1 MAPRDTVKI
10 GNVQRM
16 GGVNPMEPQVPA
28 PQPPPSYES
37 NTERIRK
44 EREAAKTQNPDAWA
58 YREAG
63 LPAFL
68 QGIPETV
75 WGFQDFL
82 DQNLNPGRWFS
93 GQPQIGAQS
102 PPLAKTKGGSP
113 DKGPVQPSISRQ
125 DVIAEVMAMM
135 GMDGG
140 GAARPDFSAYRAAL
154 TDQAAG
160 LNAQIQAMY
169 NALGE
174 EAGANVGRI
183 QDIYGGAEQGIGN
196 VYDSAAGNVADAFS
210 SSQQQ
215 AADQLAR
222 LGIEAAAPAVINP
235 AALAQAQAVSGL
247 EQGRASGQAAAQRYG
262 ASAGGFGSQMAQVAQ
277 QQGTEMNAA
286 ILASLQN
293 RLADSLAAEQTGGGG
308 GGGGRGPSVSD
319 RLRLLEY
326 ADEEFNRRAGIP
338 TPAQEQWGYEQNFIL
353 NQATGEL
360 AKDFLPKNQD
370 ATPEQVQEALALAR
384 SILTQQLR

>member
-1 MAPRDTVKI
+1 MNRPVRV
-10 GNVQRM
+10 GNVQQMSGAR
-16 GGVNPMEPQVPA
+16 PMDTDA
-28 PQPPPSYES
+28 PPPPTTES
-37 NTERIRK
+37 NFERNMRILEERNLLPPVVGTTGGGLAGYEPRPRK
-44 EREAAKTQNPDAWA
+44 LRP
-58 YREAG
+58 
-63 LPAFL
+63 
-68 QGIPETV
+68 
-75 WGFQDFL
+75 
-82 DQNLNPGRWFS
+82 FS
-93 GQPQIGAQS
+93 GLEYLPGVAGSRSGQGGTGFGARAAERFGEQPQELGFSRADV
-102 PPLAKTKGGSP
+102 LA
-113 DKGPVQPSISRQ
+113 
-125 DVIAEVMAMM
+125 ELMAMM
-135 GMDGG
+135 GMGGGGGG
-140 GAARPDFSAYRAAL
+140 GASRPDFSAYRAAL

-183 QDIYGGAEQGIGN
+183 QEIYGGAEQGIGN

-277 QQGTEMNAA
+277 QQGTETNAA

-293 RLADSLAAEQTGGGG
+293 RLAESLAAEQTGGGG
-308 GGGGRGPSVSD
+308 GGGGRAPSVSD
-319 RLRLLEY
+319 QLRLLEY

-338 TPAQEQWGYEQNFIL
+338 TPAQEQWGYEQNFRL
-353 NQATGEL
+353 NQAAADL
-360 AKDFLPKNQD
+360 AQNFLPQNRD
-370 ATPEQVQEALALAR
+370 ATPEQIQEALALAT
-384 SILTQQLR
+384 SILTR

>member
-1 MAPRDTVKI
+1 MNGPGSSVRI
-10 GNVQRM
+10 GNVRGI
-16 GGVNPMEPQVPA
+16 GGGILPMDTDA
-28 PQPPPSYES
+28 PPPPTAES
-37 NTERIRK
+37 NFERNMRILEENNLLPPVVGTTGGGLVGYEPRP
-44 EREAAKTQNPDAWA
+44 RELRP
-58 YREAG
+58 
-63 LPAFL
+63 
-68 QGIPETV
+68 
-75 WGFQDFL
+75 
-82 DQNLNPGRWFS
+82 FS
-93 GQPQIGAQS
+93 GLEY
-102 PPLAKTKGGSP
+102 LAGVDESTRGFGSTAGFRGRAAERFGGSGESVSEP
-113 DKGPVQPSISRQ
+113 TMTREEY
-125 DVIAEVMAMM
+125 AALY
-135 GMDGG
+135 GG
-140 GAARPDFSAYRAAL
+140 GGGGGSRPDFSAYRAAL

-215 AADQLAR
+215 AADQMAR

-262 ASAGGFGSQMAQVAQ
+262 ASAGGFGSQMAQIAQ

-293 RLADSLAAEQTGGGG
+293 RLAESLAAEQSGGGG
-308 GGGGRGPSVSD
+308 GGGGGMSVRD
-319 RLRLLEY
+319 QLALQEAY
-326 ADEEFNRRAGIP
+326 NRDV
-338 TPAQEQWGYEQNFIL
+338 L
-353 NQATGEL
+353 GEL
-360 AKDFLPKNQD
+360 PLDERRFASELAQQYQQSQSDIFNSAVVL
-370 ATPEQVQEALALAR
+370 VQEGLYDNMEDALTAAR
-384 SILTQQLR
+384 LGYSGY